1 MSNENSRLKNIKV
14 LREKKG
20 WTQEELAQKSGIS
33 YHTLIKIERGSIQ
46 NPRIETVVNLA
57 TALGLTLD
65 KIVEY

>member
-1 MSNENSRLKNIKV
+1 MSTSKIYLRNLKK

-20 WTQEELAQKSGIS
+20 WTQEELAQKAGIS

-57 TALGLTLD
+57 LALGIHLD